1 MKMATKTT
9 SISKDKSQQ
18 IGIVI
23 VKASQV
29 PPATYGTKILKGK
42 IE

>member
-1 MKMATKTT
+1 MKMATKPT
-9 SISKDKSQQ
+9 SSTKEKPQQ
-18 IGIVI
+18 IGIVL

-29 PPATYGTKILKGK
+29 PPATYGTRVLKGK